1 MCQKCGC
8 NTCETEI
15 KGPLLTEG
23 KAKIKSSLSE
33 GLQYHIDKKIP
44 LFETVYRI
52 GSEKHLALIKEAR
65 KMYSRNIIDLCEED
79 EALIGTH
86 LGEFALYEG
95 VSIPLDLPMLNES
108 YDYDEVAQS
117 EFGMDYDQLGPGEK
131 EWVRDEIDNMLNEAE
146 YRGVEFEDYI
156 DELEK
161 TMYVDRRGRGRFIIH
176 PLDKPDVSRPSRDYI
191 IIDGN
196 NVTSVQGYNTGPISD
211 LADRYGLDD
220 EDDRMTPM
228 GKTNAE
234 GRVSLLS
241 SNILKDAIKA
251 IEASR
256 DAEAKS
262 QSDYYG
268 DKPKTGRIGYGLS
281 SQSRMNELY
290 DPINSE
296 LEIGDKVKLTPDY
309 EETPGEVF
317 TISQISNGKYF
328 IADEDGRGWYVYPD
342 QVVMINEIDM
352 NDPVVMRARA
362 ARDKQPEPS
371 RGGLDFEDVMYLRD
385 EQKDLEDRIA
395 QLYRDMEQEAEP
407 EGGEIADRY
416 GSMLNKLEDKLYRIQ
431 KQIRDYDMNESAIR
445 EDLAI
450 LKEDEESNKILQN
463 ILDTLLSIE
472 GDGEDRESDLEDLDV
487 SIDYLSSILTKKTPF
502 DIDIDQT
509 QLDRFASPELKE
521 DVTKRKEAENAI
533 RQTLKDEG
541 GAAGLKPLVKAV
553 KEFGFNKKELV
564 KLLKKIV
571 KVKKHKNGD
580 YILTPIQEGP
590 GATLGP
596 GPKASKDG
604 VKNSAYVSEFGYKL
618 VPKKIKGSGLEVKQL
633 YEAKK
638 KKEKKDPPIGKPKRG
653 GSKAYYV
660 YVRDPKTKKVKKVSF
675 GSGGLRAKIRNPKA
689 RKAFAARH
697 NCKNKKD
704 RTTAGYWSCNLPR
717 YAPAL
722 GLGAKMNTF
731 W

>member
-23 KAKIKSSLSE
+23 KTKIKSSLSE
-33 GLQYHIDKKIP
+33 GLQYHIDKEIP
-44 LFETVYRI
+44 LFESVYRI
-52 GSEKHLALIKEAR
+52 GSDAHLSLIKEAR
-65 KMYSRNIIDLCEED
+65 KLYSRNVINLCEED
-79 EALIGTH
+79 KALVKTH
-86 LGEFALYEG
+86 LGEFGIYEG
-95 VSIPLDLPMLNES
+95 ESVPLDLPMLSEQENNRFKISKPRYVKDENNPNFLRVFIDYPTPEGAVIALGKETMS
-108 YDYDEVAQS
+108 GQIRRLGAAAAMQNMNKIAKDLTSKYDIEDIEVTDM
-117 EFGMDYDQLGPGEK
+117 E
-131 EWVRDEIDNMLNEAE
+131 
-146 YRGVEFEDYI
+146 
-156 DELEK
+156 
-161 TMYVDRRGRGRFIIH
+161 
-176 PLDKPDVSRPSRDYI
+176 
-191 IIDGN
+191 
-196 NVTSVQGYNTGPISD
+196 
-211 LADRYGLDD
+211 
-220 EDDRMTPM
+220 
-228 GKTNAE
+228 
-234 GRVSLLS
+234 
-241 SNILKDAIKA
+241 
-251 IEASR
+251 
-256 DAEAKS
+256 
-262 QSDYYG
+262 
-268 DKPKTGRIGYGLS
+268 
-281 SQSRMNELY
+281 
-290 DPINSE
+290 
-296 LEIGDKVKLTPDY
+296 
-309 EETPGEVF
+309 
-317 TISQISNGKYF
+317 NGKVQLF
-328 IADEDGRGWYVYPD
+328 AVSDDFEGDEFKYL
-342 QVVMINEIDM
+342 NEIDM

-450 LKEDEESNKILQN
+450 LKEDEESNKILQK
-463 ILDTLLSIE
+463 ILDTLISIE

-502 DIDIDQT
+502 DINIDQT

-541 GAAGLKPLVKAV
+541 GAAGLKPLIKAV
-553 KEFGFNKKELV
+553 KKFGYNKKELV
-564 KLLKKIV
+564 QLLKKVV
-571 KVKKHKNGD
+571 KVKKHKDGD

-618 VPKKIKGSGLEVKQL
+618 VPKKIKGAGTIVKQL
-633 YEAKK
+633 YEDKNK
-638 KKEKKDPPIGKPKRG
+638 KKDPPLGKPKRG

-660 YVRDPKTKKVKKVSF
+660 YVRDPKTKKIKKVSF
-675 GSGGLRAKIRNPKA
+675 GSGGLRAKIKNKQARN
-689 RKAFAARH
+689 AFAKRH

-717 YAPAL
+717 YASQL
-722 GLGAKMNTF
+722 GLGANMNTF